1 LAGERGLAAGKRPVS
16 IEAQIIRHSPFGLK
30 IDLRADAGITVLL
43 GPSGAG
49 KTLTLNCIAGF
60 TKPDEGRI
68 LVNGQIYFDAVA
80 RVNLPPEKRRCG
92 YMFQDQAL
100 FPHMTLRGNLRF
112 AAPRKKSGLNIRK
125 RVNELLEAFELL
137 DLADRKPA
145 QLSGGQKQR
154 ASLARILIGD
164 PQILL
169 LDEPTRGLDGRLRQ
183 AFYEILRDTGR
194 RLNIPMV
201 VVTHDLEECFALAD
215 RVCLIDS
222 GTFLQQGPAN
232 SVLEKPTSVEAAR
245 FLGIY
250 AILPAEIRALDPGRN
265 TSRLR
270 VLQQDIAALY
280 LPGHLI
286 GDRGFLC
293 MRSSELSVHAPGS
306 RPSELVLVRQSAARS
321 PNGVRIVFETGI
333 IVNMSVSDYENVR
346 LLDRLAVH
354 VPPDAVTFVAG

>member
-1 LAGERGLAAGKRPVS
+1 MS
-16 IEAQIIRHSPFGLK
+16 IEAQIIRRSPFGLN

-68 LVNGQIYFDAVA
+68 LVNGQIYFDGVA

-112 AAPRKKSGLNIRK
+112 AAPKKSGLNVRK
-125 RVNELLEAFELL
+125 RINELLEAFELR

-164 PQILL
+164 PQIFL

-183 AFYEILRDTGR
+183 AFYEILRDTGK

-232 SVLEKPTSVEAAR
+232 LVLEKPTSLEAAR

-250 AILPAEIRALDPGRN
+250 SIVPAEIRALDPGRN

-270 VLQQDIAALY
+270 VLEQEIAAPY

-293 MRSSELSVHAPGS
+293 LRSSELSAHAPGN
-306 RPSELVLVRQSAARS
+306 RPSELVLTKQSAARS
-321 PNGVRIVFETGI
+321 PNGVRIVFEAGI
-333 IVNMSVSDYENVR
+333 IVNISVSDYENVR
-346 LLDRLAVH
+346 LLDRLAVR
-354 VPPDAVTFVAG
+354 VPPNAVTFVAG